1 MKTII
6 NLLILI
12 ALGIFLDSC
21 ATAKIYESPDARDL
35 ARNENLIA
43 ILPPIV
49 TIEAK
54 KNVEAEA
61 IKEQQIKESLN
72 FQKEM
77 YSWILQRK
85 MEGKV
90 VQEIMDIETTNAIL
104 NNAGYPEKVLQPYE
118 MCQLLGVDATL
129 GSNYSITKPMSTGA
143 AVALAVVGVFGP
155 TNRVSAS
162 LNIKDCMANK
172 EIWHYEHE
180 FSGSLGSSSR
190 LLVDALMRNA
200 SKKMPYVIEEKV
212 K

>member
-1 MKTII
+1 V
-6 NLLILI
+6 
-12 ALGIFLDSC
+12 
-21 ATAKIYESPDARDL
+21 TAKIYESPDARDL
-35 ARNENLIA
+35 AKNEKLIA

-54 KNVEAEA
+54 KDVEAEA
-61 IKEQQIKESLN
+61 IKEQQIRESLN

-77 YSWILQRK
+77 YSWVLQRK

-90 VQEIMDIETTNAIL
+90 VQEIMDIETTNAML
-104 NNAGYPEKVLQPYE
+104 EDAGYPEKLFSPSE
-118 MCQLLGVDATL
+118 ICQLLGVDATL
-129 GSNYSITKPMSTGA
+129 GSTYSITKPMSTGA

-155 TNRVSAS
+155 TNKVSTS
-162 LNIKDCMANK
+162 LNLKDCMVNK

-190 LLVDALMRNA
+190 LLVDALMRDA
-200 SKKMPYVIEEKV
+200 SKKMPYVIDDKV